1 MLQTKSKT
9 LTKETTLIIEEKDVE
24 LLLDLLNKFK
34 KLEKMKLLLKMRLE
48 IQLKLWFYHNKKINN
63 K

>member
-48 IQLKLWFYHNKKINN
+48 IQLKL
-63 K
+63 

>member
-34 KLEKMKLLLKMRLE
+34 KTGENE
-48 IQLKLWFYHNKKINN
+48 ATIEDGVGNTTKIVILP
-63 K
+63 

>member
-34 KLEKMKLLLKMRLE
+34 KTGENEATIEDEVGNTTKIVIL
-48 IQLKLWFYHNKKINN
+48 QLKA
-63 K
+63 